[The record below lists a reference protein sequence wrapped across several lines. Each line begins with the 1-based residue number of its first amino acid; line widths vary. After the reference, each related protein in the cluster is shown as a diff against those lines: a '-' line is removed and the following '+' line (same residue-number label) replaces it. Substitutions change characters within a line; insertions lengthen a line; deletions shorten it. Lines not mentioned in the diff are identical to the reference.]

1 MEINEVREERIT
13 MEIVVDAY
21 DEMERAMGWYY
32 YLEDHLRFPFT
43 ANWLTNGSAMEVEVI
58 KMASEDDCL
67 EDMLVE
73 VIYEEDGIKDVFTA
87 SLADLQL
94 VDPDKA
100 TQVAIDDWHYWLAR
114 GYGF

>member
-13 MEIVVDAY
+13 MEVVVDAY

-43 ANWLTNGSAMEVEVI
+43 AKWIANDSALEVEVVR
-58 KMASEDDCL
+58 MALEDDCL

-73 VIYEEDGIKDVFTA
+73 VDYEEDGIKDVFTA
-87 SLADLQL
+87 AVADLQL
-94 VDPDKA
+94 VDADEA
-100 TQVAIDDWHYWLAR
+100 TQEAIEDWHYWLAR